1 MEECADIRI
10 FSSEPLPACISI
22 FDQNQEAE
30 IFKFRWRRQS
40 EILIQFKLTLKNYEE
55 CFIIT
60 NINFIAYIFA
70 VADPHCHDNRHDSLD
85 YASN

>member
-10 FSSEPLPACISI
+10 FSSEPLAACISI

-55 CFIIT
+55 CFIYYQHKFIT
-60 NINFIAYIFA
+60 NINFIIKT
-70 VADPHCHDNRHDSLD
+70 NKR
-85 YASN
+85 